1 MNKKKKTTRFTK
13 YQRVGIYEQILDEE
27 YGHDIDGLTN
37 QEILEMSALLS
48 FIGKNR
54 NEELEE

>member
-27 YGHDIDGLTN
+27 YGYDIDGLTN